1 MPIENVVN
9 FNPEEIEKS
18 TNERAKVLTLGVAWR
33 TVLFFAGILVFALAV
48 LKQNTVSS
56 TAALVCIISSIISL
70 HFQLKILF
78 KAFKTSKVRYYFA
91 IQDKQSVYVSLIN
104 VEGNVGEVSIV
115 ACGEDQVPVTTTI
128 PFNVEYSSDIETVTL
143 DIESETVFVPVTEKI
158 KIM

>member
-1 MPIENVVN
+1 MPIENIIN
-9 FNPEEIEKS
+9 YNPEEIEKI
-18 TNERAKVLTLGVAWR
+18 TNERAKALKLGVAWR
-33 TVLFFAGILVFALAV
+33 TVLFFAGILVFVLAV

-78 KAFKTSKVRYYFA
+78 KTFKTCKVRYYLA
-91 IQDKQSVYVSLIN
+91 VRNKQSVFVSLMKI
-104 VEGNVGEVSIV
+104 EGNVGEVSIV